1 MHAFCAFGFLS
12 VHSRLRWAKKKK
24 LRNKCQGINI
34 ACILLTALD
43 SSDNGGRTEQY
54 ILVEVTAFHSSSF
67 LEQLTHSHFQK
78 SK

>member
-1 MHAFCAFGFLS
+1 MLS
-12 VHSRLRWAKKKK
+12 VPLGFYQYIPGSGGLKKKK

-67 LEQLTHSHFQK
+67 LEQLTHSRFQK